1 LISPVYNTLEKSSKK
16 KQLYFILSIILVDSG
31 NYSESGKVSRMD
43 VFKKI
48 LYPVVFARESGDIVP
63 FIHVMAKQFNSQIHL
78 LFVVGACESLS
89 TIEPEGET
97 IRAAKMRLSEFKN
110 EYFKVFP
117 DTITSVAYGH
127 PWEEIMYY
135 IHSKS
140 IDLVIMGTHGR
151 KAFEK
156 ILFGSVAE
164 RVIKTAPVPVLV
176 VNPYRM
182 LNNNLVADE
191 KSKIAEI
198 VNPKDIYN

>member
-1 LISPVYNTLEKSSKK
+1 
-16 KQLYFILSIILVDSG
+16 
-31 NYSESGKVSRMD
+31 
-43 VFKKI
+43 
-48 LYPVVFARESGDIVP
+48 
-63 FIHVMAKQFNSQIHL
+63 
-78 LFVVGACESLS
+78 
-89 TIEPEGET
+89 
-97 IRAAKMRLSEFKN
+97 
-110 EYFKVFP
+110 
-117 DTITSVAYGH
+117 
-127 PWEEIMYY
+127 
-135 IHSKS
+135 
-140 IDLVIMGTHGR
+140 MGTHGR

>member
-1 LISPVYNTLEKSSKK
+1 
-16 KQLYFILSIILVDSG
+16 
-31 NYSESGKVSRMD
+31 MD

-97 IRAAKMRLSEFKN
+97 IRAAKIRLSEFKN